1 MKIRLFGDS
10 IRLRLNQAEVESLA
24 AGGAVEM
31 VIPFP
36 GEAFAC
42 TVQPSGNSIEV
53 RHSGG
58 RLSILIPQAQTT
70 AWAASAEVGMYADQQ
85 PSSGGAVLR
94 VLIEKDYR
102 CVHNPDAPDNAGT
115 FPNPLAASGE

>member
-10 IRLRLNQAEVESLA
+10 IRVRLNQAEVESLA

-42 TVQPSGNSIEV
+42 TVQPSGSSIEV
-53 RHSGG
+53 RHAGG
-58 RLSILIPQAQTT
+58 RLSILVPLAQTK
-70 AWAASAEVGMYADQQ
+70 AWAASTEEGMYADQHA
-85 PSSGGAVLR
+85 GAGATVR

-102 CVHNPDAPDNAGT
+102 CVHRPDAPDNAGT
-115 FPNPLAASGE
+115 FPNPLASSGE